1 MSTAAKKNKTI
12 SKDQDELEIKPV
24 SDPIEEPA
32 EEPKVEV
39 ETTSEPAVDATS
51 IPAITPEIS
60 FDQEPESDEKQTNK
74 LKSNKGLFMS
84 LVITL
89 VVGGALTGGILY
101 SRSAINSE
109 DVRSKANETQETEI
123 TPTITIA
130 PVEEVEE
137 IDLSKYKLQVLNGS
151 GIAGQAGAVDELL
164 QAEGFA
170 ESDMDNADS
179 YDYQDTEIQLKSGTP
194 KEVYD
199 SIERALNSDYQ
210 VVKGDALDKDSNFD
224 VIVIVG
230 QKL

>member
-39 ETTSEPAVDATS
+39 ETTS
-51 IPAITPEIS
+51 
-60 FDQEPESDEKQTNK
+60 
-74 LKSNKGLFMS
+74 
-84 LVITL
+84 
-89 VVGGALTGGILY
+89 LTGGILY

-109 DVRSKANETQETEI
+109 DIRSKANETQETEI